1 MPLQHSSIGIPKCST
16 VEADC
21 HYRRAFYGLLEA
33 SVLLWH
39 FDYDVAYLPRYVTL
53 RSGIPASFEINICG
67 CSKFKEVIS
76 FKWSLLKTPDVAVPS
91 LANYLVG
98 DGEIFLVKL

>member
-16 VEADC
+16 VETDC

-76 FKWSLLKTPDVAVPS
+76 R
-91 LANYLVG
+91 
-98 DGEIFLVKL
+98 